1 MDDNNKAFPRGSLYF
16 EKWRGAEKRERER
29 ERERIGYREK
39 RRQGAVSLRIESS
52 LQFMTRVGL
61 RGTSRVKGG

>member
-16 EKWRGAEKRERER
+16 EERRGERR
-29 ERERIGYREK
+29 DGNREK
-39 RRQGAVSLRIESS
+39 RRQGAVSLRFESS
-52 LQFMTRVGL
+52 LQFITRVGL

>member
-1 MDDNNKAFPRGSLYF
+1 MLGV
-16 EKWRGAEKRERER
+16 EEG
-29 ERERIGYREK
+29 GQK
-39 RRQGAVSLRIESS
+39 RRQGAVSLRFEPS

>member
-1 MDDNNKAFPRGSLYF
+1 VPRVDDNNKAFPRVIWYF
-16 EKWRGAEKRERER
+16 EGQQDTAGEEEGWMREGR
-29 ERERIGYREK
+29 
-39 RRQGAVSLRIESS
+39 GAVSHRFEAS

>member
-1 MDDNNKAFPRGSLYF
+1 MDDNNKAFPRGGPYF
-16 EKWRGAEKRERER
+16 EKRRGGEE
-29 ERERIGYREK
+29 GFGTGEK
-39 RRQGAVSLRIESS
+39 RRQGAVVSLRFESS

>member
-1 MDDNNKAFPRGSLYF
+1 MIIIKLFQGVGLYF
-16 EKWRGAEKRERER
+16 EKWRGAERVGDRV
-29 ERERIGYREK
+29 K
-39 RRQGAVSLRIESS
+39 RRQGAVSLRFESS

>member
-1 MDDNNKAFPRGSLYF
+1 VPRVDDNNKAFPRVIWYF
-16 EKWRGAEKRERER
+16 KGRQDTAGGKEGWMREGRD
-29 ERERIGYREK
+29 
-39 RRQGAVSLRIESS
+39 AVSHRFEAS

>member
-1 MDDNNKAFPRGSLYF
+1 MIIIKLFQEVICTLRGGGRWRRDGGGMGMD
-16 EKWRGAEKRERER
+16 ER
-29 ERERIGYREK
+29 
-39 RRQGAVSLRIESS
+39 RRGAVSHRFEAS